1 MVNKPMKRHKM
12 TNENC
17 NFCDM
22 VPNGFLSVV
31 FGKCVDDF
39 TKSRTRCGEEVH
51 FKQFSIESK

>member
-1 MVNKPMKRHKM
+1 MRTVWCAKWR
-12 TNENC
+12 
-17 NFCDM
+17 
-22 VPNGFLSVV
+22 FLPVV